1 MQERV
6 LGAIIIGGVALVGLV
21 WAVCEGV
28 PNKVSA
34 KNKESELE
42 TLLVKKVNAELDKE
56 FQVKSLDIRR
66 VSYEIKTVM
75 TEDKWGDPIEAKLP
89 VISMEGYND
98 SNEQFKVVYY
108 GTNSNINDCNNK
120 LKSSLSAYE
129 QLKNNVYENY
139 SMTTPDL
146 LYSIVSDTKNCQF
159 VSYSIMDGYYGRME
173 TPTGQTNITKVEDES
188 TYVKADDTYKPGD
201 TQITGVWN
209 ALNYGEATTEYYNVV
224 GKITKVERIQDTSGN
239 YSLVYRIETEGESDE
254 NKQFEVYNT
263 KFQSN
268 VDATYK
274 SVINKTAEDGAEQI
288 LLGKI
293 VTARGTITKTANYKV
308 LYELDIDSEN

>member
-6 LGAIIIGGVALVGLV
+6 LGAIIIGGVALIGLV

-28 PNKVSA
+28 PSKVSA

-56 FQVKSLDIRR
+56 YQVKSLDVKR

-75 TEDKWGDPIEAKLP
+75 TVDKWGDPREEKLP
-89 VISMEGYND
+89 VISMEGFND

-129 QLKNNVYENY
+129 QLKNNIYENY
-139 SMTTPDL
+139 SMTTPEL

-173 TPTGQTNITKVEDES
+173 TPTGQTNITKVED
-188 TYVKADDTYKPGD
+188 TYAKEEGTYNPGD
-201 TQITGVWN
+201 AEITGIWSN
-209 ALNYGEATTEYYNVV
+209 LDYGEATTEYYNVV
-224 GKITKVERIQDTSGN
+224 GKVTKVEKIQDTNGN
-239 YSLVYRIETEGESDE
+239 YTLVYRIETEGETDV

-263 KFQSN
+263 KFASD
-268 VDATYK
+268 VDSTYK
-274 SVINKTAEDGAEQI
+274 SVINKNAADDAEQI
-288 LLGKI
+288 LVGKF
-293 VTARGTITKTANYKV
+293 VTARGTLTKTANYKV
-308 LYELDIDSEN
+308 IYELDVDGN

>member
-6 LGAIIIGGVALVGLV
+6 LGAIIIGGVALIGLV

-28 PNKVSA
+28 PSKVNA

-56 FQVKSLDIRR
+56 YQVKSLDVKR

-75 TEDKWGDPIEAKLP
+75 TVDKWGDPREEKIP

-98 SNEQFKVVYY
+98 SKEQFKIVYY
-108 GTNSNINDCNNK
+108 GTNANINDCNNK

-146 LYSIVSDTKNCQF
+146 LYSIVSNTKNCQF

-173 TPTGQTNITKVEDES
+173 TPTGQTNITKVEDED
-188 TYVKADDTYKPGD
+188 TYVKAEGTYKPGD
-201 TQITGVWN
+201 VEITGVWN
-209 ALNYGEATTEYYNVV
+209 ALDYGEATTEYYNVV
-224 GKITKVERIQDTSGN
+224 GKVTKVERIQDTSGN
-239 YSLVYRIETEGESDE
+239 YTLVYRIETEGVTDE

-263 KFQSN
+263 KFLSD
-268 VDATYK
+268 VDTTYK
-274 SVINKTAEDGAEQI
+274 NVIDKKAEDGAEQI

-293 VTARGTITKTANYKV
+293 VTARGTLTKTANYKA
-308 LYELDIDSEN
+308 LYELDTDSKN